1 MALDVPL
8 DVPLHEHTDTTGGD
22 ISHRLL
28 SAAAEL
34 FAEKGYE
41 QAGVAEIARRA
52 GVTTGAIYSRYTGKA
67 QLILDAV
74 KHHMPDE
81 INRLLRSTSDQR
93 SPTVVIAEL
102 GEHLLDDLHEGTGL
116 FLEAIVASRRDP
128 ELSERLQKQI
138 DEEDQ
143 QLADL
148 ISAAKTAGLLD
159 PELDDLAVVRFA
171 HAVGFG
177 MLLTRTMGLDLPAP
191 DAWTKLINRFISS
204 LSPPTDH
211 QD

>member
-1 MALDVPL
+1 MALDAPL
-8 DVPLHEHTDTTGGD
+8 DVPLHEYTDTTGDD

-93 SPTVVIAEL
+93 SPTVVLAEL

-143 QLADL
+143 QLASL

-171 HAVGFG
+171 HAIGFG
-177 MLLTRTMGLDLPAP
+177 MILTRTMGLNLPSP
-191 DAWTKLINRFISS
+191 EAWTKLINRFISS
-204 LSPPTDH
+204 LSPQSDH

>member
-1 MALDVPL
+1 MALDAPL
-8 DVPLHEHTDTTGGD
+8 DVPLHEYTDTTGDD

-74 KHHMPDE
+74 EHHMPDE

-93 SPTVVIAEL
+93 SPTVVLAEL

-143 QLADL
+143 QLASL

-171 HAVGFG
+171 HAIGFG
-177 MLLTRTMGLDLPAP
+177 MILTRTMGLNLPSP
-191 DAWTKLINRFISS
+191 EAWTKLINRFISS
-204 LSPPTDH
+204 LSPQSDH